1 MPAGDRYVEV
11 PAERMIEFLKS
22 KGFVLARN
30 RSRREVV
37 YERSHDKDPGYRVV
51 VYTSISAG
59 NAKARKL
66 GADAIRV
73 CAIYEDV
80 GRSFGVAKLPRVFRT
95 GSVDAVL
102 ARTLERMRDAYA
114 RCTQRINE
122 TKRRMQ
128 R

>member
-11 PAERMIEFLKS
+11 PAERMIAFLRE
-22 KGFVLARN
+22 KGFVPALN
-30 RSRREVV
+30 RSRRELVF
-37 YERSHDKDPGYRVV
+37 ERAHEKNPGFRVL
-51 VYTSISAG
+51 VYTSIAQGSSR
-59 NAKARKL
+59 ARKL

-102 ARTLERMRDAYA
+102 ERTLARMREAYKK
-114 RCTQRINE
+114 CSERI
-122 TKRRMQ
+122 RRNG